1 MDPVPRH
8 KSFTSDSKSYMA
20 LRGHR
25 ASLIAEV
32 PESIDNAFVSTL
44 KAKARLLSGLEDA
57 TIVSRE
63 RATPSA
69 GDVTPKVWCWVLL
82 FGSSSVIVTRLS
94 RVSALHLSSCS
105 QSV

>member
-57 TIVSRE
+57 TIVSRK

-69 GDVTPKVWCWVLL
+69 GDVTPKVLL
-82 FGSSSVIVTRLS
+82 FGSSTFIVTRLS
-94 RVSALHLSSCS
+94 RVSALHLSSC
-105 QSV
+105 